1 MTARTLT
8 RYTLAGVAG
17 AVILWGLTSLFVF
30 AFSPEMGT
38 P

>member
-1 MTARTLT
+1 MTRADLT
-8 RYTLAGVAG
+8 RYAVAG
-17 AVILWGLTSLFVF
+17 IVGTGALWLLTSLFIF